1 MSVTNYWKN
10 YYLNREGKLKK
21 VKKTFVPKY
30 LNKPIKS
37 IKRSNSFNFGQS
49 AVKETPGLPRDIS
62 RMSCKELAMFC
73 SILAY
78 TPHIRQNHP
87 PFLAFPTKF
96 Y

>member
-49 AVKETPGLPRDIS
+49 AVKETPGPARDIIS
-62 RMSCKELAMFC
+62 K
-73 SILAY
+73 
-78 TPHIRQNHP
+78 
-87 PFLAFPTKF
+87 
-96 Y
+96 

>member
-49 AVKETPGLPRDIS
+49 AVKETPGPTRDIS
-62 RMSCKELAMFC
+62 RMGCNELAKIF
-73 SILAY
+73 SIFAY
-78 TPHIRQNHP
+78 TPKIRLNH
-87 PFLAFPTKF
+87 
-96 Y
+96 